1 MVSILC
7 TSRSGSTNLS
17 LYLKKVLDLGLI
29 TSPFINNKGEI
40 GSLKKNNLY
49 KLMIHRLPSGYNDL
63 YEFGKDVISLSDTV
77 ILYDRKDKLK
87 QSESLAFRKLKY
99 KNDFSKYDIKEPYD
113 ILDEEIVNECL
124 VEYNKHS
131 DVIAKLSENFN
142 IPIFWYEEVYY
153 EDGLK
158 KLSDYLKI
166 EINKELKKK
175 VLSTNKKHR
184 LYNLKGELI

>member
-7 TSRSGSTNLS
+7 TSRSGSSNLS
-17 LYLKKVLDLGLI
+17 LYLKEVLNLGFKN
-29 TSPFINNKGEI
+29 SPFINNKGEL

-49 KLMIHRLPSGYNDL
+49 KLMIHRLPNGYTDL

-87 QSESLAFRKLKY
+87 QS
-99 KNDFSKYDIKEPYD
+99 DFSKYDIREPYN
-113 ILDEEIVNECL
+113 ILDEEIVNKCL
-124 VEYNKHS
+124 VEYTKHS

-166 EINKELKKK
+166 EINTKLKEK

-184 LYNLKGELI
+184 LDNLKGELI